1 MVLRHRIT
9 AHTGASRAMEI
20 DILLTADSVQVANEK
35 LYVLGGG
42 WRYVHVRTFP
52 VEHSMGV
59 ALGILVPWEQ
69 TNVRHAVEV
78 VLVDGDGNA
87 VLDSPI
93 VQGEFE
99 TGRPPGIRPGS
110 AQRVLMAVNF
120 RAPLAKAGEYQII
133 ARLDGHDESTATF
146 EAVPVS
152 GAKQ

>member
-1 MVLRHRIT
+1 MKIDLLIT
-9 AHTGASRAMEI
+9 ADA
-20 DILLTADSVQVANEK
+20 VQVANEK

-42 WRYVHVRTFP
+42 WRYVYVQKFP
-52 VEHSMGV
+52 VEHNMGV

-69 TNVRHAVEV
+69 TNVRHSVEV
-78 VLVDGDGNA
+78 VLVDADANS

-120 RAPLAKAGEYQII
+120 RAPLSKSGEYQII
-133 ARLDGHDESTATF
+133 ARLDGHDESSAIF
-146 EAVPVS
+146 EAVPIS
-152 GAKQ
+152 PAKQ